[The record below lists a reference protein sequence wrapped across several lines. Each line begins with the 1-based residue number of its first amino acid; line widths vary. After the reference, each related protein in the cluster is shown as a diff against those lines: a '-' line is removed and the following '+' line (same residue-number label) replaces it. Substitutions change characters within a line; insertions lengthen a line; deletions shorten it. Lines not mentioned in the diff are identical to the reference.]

1 MRSLALAG
9 FLLLTTAA
17 PSLARRAA
25 GIRIEV
31 PPPAVR
37 SEEGPRVRATRVLS
51 DARLRDLLRNG
62 FPARLHWR
70 VEVWST
76 RGWFDDLKG
85 AVEWDIIVRYEPLE
99 RRYEM
104 VHIDADGN
112 PTPLGRTENF
122 ANVEAIIERPQEAL
136 ILPPRRRDRVYYTVS
151 LNVEMLSVSDLD
163 EVERWLRGELRPAV
177 RGQRNPGTAVTRG
190 VRTVVAKL
198 LGAENRHYEE
208 RSGRFEVAP

>member
-1 MRSLALAG
+1 MRSLVGLG
-9 FLLLTTAA
+9 LLVLSTAA
-17 PSLARRAA
+17 PALAQRSARVQ
-25 GIRIEV
+25 IEL
-31 PPPAVR
+31 PPAALR
-37 SEEGPRVRATRVLS
+37 AEEGPRVRALRVLS
-51 DARLRDLLRNG
+51 DSRLRDLLRNG

-70 VEVWST
+70 VEVWSS

-85 AVEWDIIVRYEPLE
+85 SVEWDVIVRYEPLE
-99 RRYEM
+99 RRYEI

-122 ANVEAIIERPQEAL
+122 ANVEAIIERARQAP
-136 ILPPRRRDRVYYTVS
+136 IVPPRRRDRLYYTVA
-151 LNVEMLSVSDLD
+151 LDVEMLSVSDLD

-198 LGAENRHYEE
+198 LGAEKRHYEE
-208 RSGRFEVAP
+208 RSGRFDVTP

>member
-1 MRSLALAG
+1 MLS
-9 FLLLTTAA
+9 TAA
-17 PSLARRAA
+17 PALAQRSARVQIELPTAA
-25 GIRIEV
+25 LRG
-31 PPPAVR
+31 
-37 SEEGPRVRATRVLS
+37 EEGPRVRALRVLS
-51 DARLRDLLRNG
+51 DSRLRDLLRNG

-85 AVEWDIIVRYEPLE
+85 SVEWDVIVRYEPLE

-104 VHIDADGN
+104 VRIDADGN

-122 ANVEAIIERPQEAL
+122 ANVEATIERAQQAP
-136 ILPPRRRDRVYYTVS
+136 IVPPRRRDRLYYTVA
-151 LNVEMLSVSDLD
+151 LDVEMLSVSDLD

-190 VRTVVAKL
+190 VRTVVARL
-198 LGAENRHYEE
+198 LGAEKRHYEE
-208 RSGRFEVAP
+208 RSGRFDVSP

>member
-1 MRSLALAG
+1 MS
-9 FLLLTTAA
+9 TAA
-17 PSLARRAA
+17 PALAQRSA
-25 GIRIEV
+25 RIQIEL
-31 PPPAVR
+31 PPAALR
-37 SEEGPRVRATRVLS
+37 AEEGPRVRALRVLS
-51 DARLRDLLRNG
+51 DSRLRDLLRNG

-70 VEVWST
+70 VEVWSS

-85 AVEWDIIVRYEPLE
+85 SVEWDVIVRYEPLE
-99 RRYEM
+99 RRYEI

-122 ANVEAIIERPQEAL
+122 ANVEAIIERARQAP
-136 ILPPRRRDRVYYTVS
+136 IVPPRRRDRLYYTVA
-151 LNVEMLSVSDLD
+151 LDVEMLSVSDLD

-198 LGAENRHYEE
+198 LGAEKRHYEE
-208 RSGRFEVAP
+208 RSGRFDVSP

>member
-1 MRSLALAG
+1 MRSPV
-9 FLLLTTAA
+9 LLTLFLFATAA
-17 PSLARRAA
+17 PALAQRSARVEIAL
-25 GIRIEV
+25 
-31 PPPAVR
+31 PPAALRGV
-37 SEEGPRVRATRVLS
+37 EAPRIRALRVLS

-85 AVEWDIIVRYEPLE
+85 AVEWDVIVRYEPLE
-99 RRYEM
+99 RRYEI
-104 VHIDADGN
+104 VRIDAEGN

-122 ANVEAIIERPQEAL
+122 ANVEAIIERPQQPP
-136 ILPPRRRDRVYYTVS
+136 ILPPRRRDRVYYNVS
-151 LNVEMLSVSDLD
+151 LDVEMLSVSDLD

-198 LGAENRHYEE
+198 LGAEKRHYEE
-208 RSGRFEVAP
+208 RSVRFDVAP

>member
-1 MRSLALAG
+1 MLS
-9 FLLLTTAA
+9 TAA
-17 PSLARRAA
+17 PALAQRSARVEIAL
-25 GIRIEV
+25 
-31 PPPAVR
+31 PPAALRGV
-37 SEEGPRVRATRVLS
+37 EAPRVRALRVLS

-76 RGWFDDLKG
+76 RGLFDDRKV
-85 AVEWDIIVRYEPLE
+85 AVEWDVIVRYEPLE
-99 RRYEM
+99 RRYEI
-104 VHIDADGN
+104 VRIDAEGN

-122 ANVEAIIERPQEAL
+122 ANVEAVIERPQQPP
-136 ILPPRRRDRVYYTVS
+136 IVPPRRRDRVYYSVA
-151 LNVEMLSVSDLD
+151 LDVEMLSVSDLD

-198 LGAENRHYEE
+198 LGAERRHYEE
-208 RSGRFEVAP
+208 RSVRFDVAP

>member
-1 MRSLALAG
+1 VRSPLFPAI
-9 FLLLTTAA
+9 LLLWTAA
-17 PSLARRAA
+17 PALAQRSARVEIALPPTALRAV
-25 GIRIEV
+25 E
-31 PPPAVR
+31 P
-37 SEEGPRVRATRVLS
+37 PRVRALRVLS

-85 AVEWDIIVRYEPLE
+85 AVEWDVIVRYEPLE
-99 RRYEM
+99 RRYEI
-104 VHIDADGN
+104 VRIDAEGN
-112 PTPLGRTENF
+112 PTSLGRTENF
-122 ANVEAIIERPQEAL
+122 ANVEATIERPQQPP
-136 ILPPRRRDRVYYTVS
+136 ILPLRRRDRVYYNVA
-151 LNVEMLSVSDLD
+151 LDVEMLSVSDLD

-198 LGAENRHYEE
+198 LGAEKRHYEE
-208 RSGRFEVAP
+208 RSVRFDVSP

>member
-1 MRSLALAG
+1 VRSLVLTG
-9 FLLLTTAA
+9 VLLISTAA
-17 PSLARRAA
+17 PARAQRSARVEIA
-25 GIRIEV
+25 L
-31 PPPAVR
+31 PPAALR
-37 SEEGPRVRATRVLS
+37 GTEAPRVRALRVLS

-85 AVEWDIIVRYEPLE
+85 AVEWDVIVRYEPLE

-104 VHIDADGN
+104 VRIDAEGN
-112 PTPLGRTENF
+112 PTSLGRTENF
-122 ANVEAIIERPQEAL
+122 ANVEATIERPQQPP
-136 ILPPRRRDRVYYTVS
+136 ILPPRRRDRVYYNVA
-151 LNVEMLSVSDLD
+151 LEVEMLSVSDLD

-190 VRTVVAKL
+190 VRTVVARL
-198 LGAENRHYEE
+198 LGAEKRHYEE
-208 RSGRFEVAP
+208 RSVRFDVSP